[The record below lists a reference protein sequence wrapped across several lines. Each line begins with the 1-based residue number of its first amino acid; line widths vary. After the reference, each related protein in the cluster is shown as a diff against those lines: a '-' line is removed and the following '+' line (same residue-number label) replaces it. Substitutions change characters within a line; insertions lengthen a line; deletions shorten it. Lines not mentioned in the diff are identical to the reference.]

1 MRGQP
6 CTDHLGREYPS
17 RLARAKA
24 WGISPVTVD
33 QRIAAGWSVERA
45 LTSPP
50 SHSPAP
56 HPVTYRGTEYASVRA
71 MCRELGLDRLRV
83 RQALIEGATIDVAV
97 LAGSAR
103 DVDRWARV
111 GAVLDLWR
119 ARRGA

>member
-33 QRIAAGWSVERA
+33 QRIAAGWPVERA

-50 SHSPAP
+50 EHSVEA
-56 HPVTYRGTEYASVRA
+56 HPVTYQGKNYPSVRA
-71 MCRELGLDRLRV
+71 LCIAQRVTRIRVIRALRDGASV
-83 RQALIEGATIDVAV
+83 DDAIEA
-97 LAGSAR
+97 AR
-103 DVDRWARV
+103 PHGGRWARIA
-111 GAVLDLWR
+111 AVLDLWR
-119 ARRGA
+119 AARDA